1 MPRMTGDETASA
13 TAAGDDVPGGRVINS
28 ILGEP
33 YVRGDATVVPV
44 SEVRVAQGANNAPA
58 RVAAHSRPVALIV
71 FEGDKVRVE
80 AIINITLVALAGI
93 LLAGWNVYWITRTI
107 REWRSRV

>member
-1 MPRMTGDETASA
+1 MLRMIGDETGSEML
-13 TAAGDDVPGGRVINS
+13 AAKDSLRGRVIGS

-44 SEVRVAQGANNAPA
+44 SEVRVAEGADKAPA
-58 RVAAHSRPVALIV
+58 QVAAHARPLALIV

-80 AIINITLVALAGI
+80 AIMNVTLVALAGI
-93 LLAGWNVYWITRTI
+93 LLAGWNVYWVTRTI
-107 REWRSRV
+107 REWRSRA